1 MAENAGDGMP
11 GWMKYAAAGGLFLL
25 LLPLALTALISGREA
40 VAVVKEPDLESC
52 LPMILCQEIPW
63 DFQEETLKA
72 QAVLA
77 RSSLYF
83 YRKENGSRGEL
94 PGEELS
100 LYQEEKDKKEYREAY
115 ERMEKAVQDTRGEVL
130 MYKGEVCRGAF
141 HRISAGTTRSG
152 EEVLGDA
159 GYLDCVESVWDLQS
173 EGYLTGHYFSL
184 EAFRQRAAEC
194 FPRANL
200 TGDSLEE
207 QLEILKR
214 DSSDYVLE
222 IRVGDQTVQGEEFRE
237 KLELSSSNFTIQE
250 LDGKL
255 RFLCKGAGHGL
266 GMSQYGAN
274 AMAGEGKSYR
284 DILLYYFPEGTL
296 GRLSGLS

>member
-11 GWMKYAAAGGLFLL
+11 GWMRYAAAAGLFLL
-25 LLPLALTALISGREA
+25 LLPLALTALISGKES
-40 VAVVKEPDLESC
+40 VAVTKELDLESC

-63 DFQEETLKA
+63 DFQEEALKA

-83 YRKENGSRGEL
+83 YRKENGRK
-94 PGEELS
+94 EEGLEEEIRR
-100 LYQEEKDKKEYREAY
+100 YQAEKDRKGYQEAY
-115 ERMEKAVQDTRGEVL
+115 ERMEKAVRDTRGEVL
-130 MYKGEVCRGAF
+130 MYQGEVCRGAF
-141 HRISAGTTRSG
+141 HRLSAGTTRSG
-152 EEVLGDA
+152 EEVLGE
-159 GYLDCVESVWDLQS
+159 GEYLDSVESVWDLQS
-173 EGYLTGHYFSL
+173 EEYLTGHYFSP
-184 EAFRQRAAEC
+184 EAFRQRIMEC
-194 FPRANL
+194 FPRADL
-200 TGDSLEE
+200 TGEPLEE

-237 KLELSSSNFTIQE
+237 ELELSSSNFTIQE

-255 RFLCKGAGHGL
+255 RFLCRGVGHGL

-274 AMAGEGKSYR
+274 AMAGEGKTYLE
-284 DILLYYFPEGTL
+284 ILLYYFPDGAL
-296 GRLSGLS
+296 GRLPGS